1 MLFTAKVCARQVENI
16 ATWSHIARGS
26 GESDEN
32 RTKTGTARRIGAGSA
47 CQAAGKSSPAGCG
60 GVAASASSAAAA
72 AGVPVTF
79 SSAAKALDQI
89 SRNQGDFDA
98 GKVKAVRSAIE
109 NGTFKVDAEVVADK
123 MLANTQEFIARARG

>member
-1 MLFTAKVCARQVENI
+1 MK
-16 ATWSHIARGS
+16 
-26 GESDEN
+26 
-32 RTKTGTARRIGAGSA
+32 IGQKPELPGALA
-47 CQAAGKSSPAGCG
+47 QAAPAKQQAKAAPQAAG

-79 SSAAKALDQI
+79 SSAAKALDQT

-98 GKVKAVRSAIE
+98 GKVKAVRAAIE